1 MKGRV
6 NLENRRPADNNEFSR
21 RTFIR
26 NSLAAAGTIAGA
38 LAAKGCASG
47 RASKTTAASKIL
59 NYNPNMGYRRLGKTG
74 LMLSEVSLG
83 GHWKDRRGDRYWDEF
98 ADEKVPADAA
108 KNRTEVINACIDAGI
123 NYLDIGTSAE
133 CLAYG
138 VALKGRRD
146 RMIIGADDY
155 KLTARQP
162 ENCTVEKLMFDIDQC
177 RRRLQMDYI
186 DIWRVKADMYGK
198 STDAHIETIIE
209 TFQKAR
215 KAGKVRYLGIS
226 SHCRPWLQHVIE
238 TFDEV
243 QVVSFPCTSRT
254 REKGKGPRKDNIE
267 EVSAGY
273 DADTTQS
280 IFQSVRERD
289 IGVVAIKPFLG
300 GNLFA
305 SYGREKFP
313 VTGAGSKEEH
323 DLARLTL
330 QCILANEVIT
340 ATIPGLTTIYELE
353 NAVRASYERER
364 GLTEVEKRRLW
375 QVTEQCRA
383 KLPADYTWLRDWEL
397 V

>member
-6 NLENRRPADNNEFSR
+6 NPGNRRPADNNEFSR
-21 RTFIR
+21 RAFIH

-38 LAAKGCASG
+38 LAANGCDSG
-47 RASKTTAASKIL
+47 RASKSTAASKIL
-59 NYNPNMGYRRLGKTG
+59 NYNPNMGYRRLGKTE

-98 ADEKVPADAA
+98 ADEKVPADA
-108 KNRTEVINACIDAGI
+108 
-123 NYLDIGTSAE
+123 
-133 CLAYG
+133 
-138 VALKGRRD
+138 
-146 RMIIGADDY
+146 MIIGADDY

-162 ENCTVEKLMFDIDQC
+162 ENCTVDKLMFDIDQC
-177 RRRLQMDYI
+177 CRRLQTDYI
-186 DIWRVKADMYGK
+186 DIWRAKADMYGK
-198 STDAHIETIIE
+198 STDAHVEAILE

-226 SHCRPWLQHVIE
+226 SHHRPWLLHVIE
-238 TFDEV
+238 TFDEI
-243 QVVSFPCTSRT
+243 QVASFPCTAIT

-273 DADTTQS
+273 GADTTQS

-330 QCILANEVIT
+330 QCILANEAIT
-340 ATIPGLTTIYELE
+340 TTIPGLTTVHEVK
-353 NAVRASYERER
+353 NAVRASYKLML
-364 GLTEVEKRRLW
+364 GLTTEADRRWLW
-375 QVTEQCRA
+375 QMTEQRWA